1 MNVFKF
7 VFLFVSFALSTLTL
21 LADIVVESIDY
32 DHDGAICAGTLVYD
46 NSIEGKLPCVIIF
59 HQWAGPGDYELAR
72 AKMLAEQGYAAFVAD
87 VYTKSIRPQSVG
99 ERRVLTTAF
108 KNDRPMTRARAN
120 AALAAVTSNEHV
132 DRENIAAI
140 GYCFG
145 GMVTLEMARSG
156 SPIKTAVS
164 IHGSL
169 NTPTPESATNITCSV
184 LVQHGAIDPYVP
196 TEELVAFKSEMTA
209 AEVSYEVIEYADAVH
224 AFTDW
229 NAGNDPS
236 GGAAYNEAAD
246 KKSWTDLLAH
256 LEKSLK

>member
-1 MNVFKF
+1 MNYLRNVFSF
-7 VFLFVSFALSTLTL
+7 VLLALSTMTL
-21 LADIVVESIDY
+21 RADIVVEAIDY
-32 DHDGAICAGTLVYD
+32 DHDGALCAGTLVYD
-46 NSIEGKLPCVIIF
+46 NSIEGKLPCIIIF

-108 KNDRPMTRARAN
+108 RNDRSMTRARAR
-120 AALAAVTSNEHV
+120 AALDAVTSNEHV
-132 DRENIAAI
+132 DSDKIAAI

-145 GMVTLEMARSG
+145 GMVTLELARSG
-156 SPIKTAVS
+156 APIITTVS

-169 NTPTPESATNITCSV
+169 NSPTPESATNITCSV

-196 TEELVAFKSEMTA
+196 PEELEAFKKEMKDAGVT
-209 AEVSYEVIEYADAVH
+209 YEVIEYADAVH
-224 AFTDW
+224 AFSDW
-229 NAGNDPS
+229 NAGDDPS

-256 LEKSLK
+256 LEKTLK